1 MKMQCNSTNSV
12 VENRKYLIE
21 LFKSTPLPV
30 EQLMTNL
37 HMYMRST
44 ILAKVLY
51 LNELYELIK
60 KTTGS
65 IFEFGC
71 WYGANMVTFENLRA
85 VYEPYNYTR
94 KVVGFDTF
102 SGYCS
107 ISPDK
112 DKGELIIDNNYST
125 GGEKIMRFISKGFFS
140 IISMKIPCRI
150 RKNMRLSKEML
161 RKP

>member
-1 MKMQCNSTNSV
+1 MGTSTAKKVSDMPNLLKKIRKNMKNKLQEQMKMQCNSMDSV
-12 VENRKYLIE
+12 IENRKHLIE

-44 ILAKVLY
+44 VLAKVLY

-71 WYGANMVTFENLRA
+71 WYGANVVTFQNLRA

-125 GGEKIMRFISKGFFS
+125 D
-140 IISMKIPCRI
+140 
-150 RKNMRLSKEML
+150 RKSVV
-161 RKP
+161 